1 MPSPGAFSAERLSA
15 YLTLRQMRVLVAVAE
30 QGGVVKAAQSLH
42 LAQPAISRSL
52 HQLENALGMPLF
64 DRSPR
69 GMTLTVFGE
78 ALVRRVRTVFC
89 ELRDAGEELT
99 SLQDMSYG
107 RLSIGCTPLLTI
119 GAMPRVLST
128 ILAARP
134 GLALSVMEGDSTTL
148 LRELRLRNIDMALA
162 RLPPP
167 ASREP
172 DLDYEHLYEE
182 KLFLVSCP
190 DRAMAR
196 YSYRSLADTVNQP
209 WVLPMT
215 NSMLYRVI
223 PETFA
228 RENLPPPTARVHASS
243 PSISLSLVATTDMIT
258 LMPGSILANWTGRH
272 PIAIISKLDTLDYG
286 SVGCMTLRAK
296 HPTPAAKEFISILR
310 TEIPGAVQP
319 NENTGEA

>member
-1 MPSPGAFSAERLSA
+1 MNLPGAFSAERLST

-52 HQLENALGMPLF
+52 HQLESALGMPLF
-64 DRSPR
+64 DRSPH
-69 GMTLTVFGE
+69 GMTLTIFGE
-78 ALVRRVRTVFC
+78 ALVRRIRTVFS

-107 RLSIGCTPLLTI
+107 RLSLGCTPLLTI
-119 GAMPRVLST
+119 GAMPRVLSAM
-128 ILAARP
+128 LAARP

-148 LRELRLRNIDMALA
+148 LRELRLRNIDMAIG
-162 RLPPP
+162 RLPAP

-172 DLDYEHLYEE
+172 DLVYEHLYEE
-182 KLFLVSCP
+182 KLFLVSRP
-190 DRAMAR
+190 DHAMAR
-196 YSYRSLADTVNQP
+196 YNYMSLADTVNEP
-209 WVLPMT
+209 WVLPMK

-223 PETFA
+223 TETFA
-228 RENLPPPTARVHASS
+228 RENLPPPAARVHASS
-243 PSISLSLVATTDMIT
+243 PSISLSLVATTDMLT

-310 TEIPGAVQP
+310 AEIPVAVKP
-319 NENTGEA
+319 NENKDDA

>member
-1 MPSPGAFSAERLSA
+1 MPAPNTFSAERLSA

-52 HQLENALGMPLF
+52 RQLENALGMPLF
-64 DRSPR
+64 DRSPQ

-119 GAMPRVLST
+119 GAMPRVLSAMLT
-128 ILAARP
+128 ARP

-148 LRELRLRNIDMALA
+148 LQELRLRNIDIALG
-162 RLPPP
+162 RLPP
-167 ASREP
+167 STRRES
-172 DLDYEHLYEE
+172 DLAYEHLYEE
-182 KLFLVSCP
+182 KLCLVSCP
-190 DRAMAR
+190 ETAMSR
-196 YSYRSLADTVNQP
+196 SGYVSLADTVNQP

-215 NSMLYRVI
+215 SSMLYSVI
-223 PETFA
+223 AESFA
-228 RENLPPPTARVHASS
+228 RVNLPPPKARVHASS

-258 LMPGSILANWTGRH
+258 LMPASILANWTGRH
-272 PIAIISKLDTLDYG
+272 PIAIISQLDMLDYG

-296 HPTPAAKEFISILR
+296 HPTPAAREFISILR
-310 TEIPGAVQP
+310 AQMRGAV
-319 NENTGEA
+319 